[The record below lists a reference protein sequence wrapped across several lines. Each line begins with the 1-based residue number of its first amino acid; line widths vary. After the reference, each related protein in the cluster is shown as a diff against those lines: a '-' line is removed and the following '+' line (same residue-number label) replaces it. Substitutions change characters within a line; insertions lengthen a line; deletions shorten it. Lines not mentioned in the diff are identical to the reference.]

1 MQPLSR
7 RSTDAYRLFL
17 ALLWLWVGTGAGAG
31 AGAGAALAAPMPLP
45 ATQQQWQLVRGSG
58 SGYELRLVDAPVRA
72 PGAHEVLVRVRAAS
86 LNRRD
91 LFVMQGQYP
100 VSTSGSIVPLS
111 DGAGE
116 VVAVGPGVRRVRVG
130 ERVVAAFFQA
140 WISGAMT
147 RAAFASALGG
157 GVDGMLSQYVT
168 LNEQGL
174 ARIPAGLSYAEAA
187 TLPCAGVTAWN
198 ALVRRGG
205 TAAGQYVLLEGTGG
219 VSVIGLQLA
228 AALGAK
234 PIITSSSD
242 DKLERARRL
251 GAFGTINYR
260 STPDWDKAVMALTG
274 GEGVQQ
280 VLEVGG
286 RDTLPHALAS
296 LGQGGHLAL
305 IGGLSAFGGDI
316 PMMALLGKGASV
328 SSIYVGSRADL
339 EALLVFV
346 GRHGIRPVVDRE
358 FAYQEAPAAYALMAS
373 GQFFGKIVIRM

>member
-1 MQPLSR
+1 MNPSKLRYSR
-7 RSTDAYRLFL
+7 AHRAAIVLL
-17 ALLWLWVGTGAGAG
+17 ALGAA
-31 AGAGAALAAPMPLP
+31 AGAALAAKPEVP
-45 ATQQQWQLVRGSG
+45 ATQKQWQLAHAAGT
-58 SGYELRLVDAPVRA
+58 GYELRLVDAPVRM

-91 LFVMQGQYP
+91 LFVLKGQYP
-100 VSTSGSIVPLS
+100 VGSSGNIVPLS
-111 DGAGE
+111 DGAGD
-116 VVAVGPGVRRVRVG
+116 VVAVGAGVRRVRVG
-130 ERVVAAFFQA
+130 DRVVAAFFQA
-140 WISGAMT
+140 WISGPMT

-157 GVDGMLSQYVT
+157 GVDGMLSPYVT
-168 LNEQGL
+168 LNEEGL
-174 ARIPAGLSYAEAA
+174 ARIPAGLSYEEAA

-198 ALVRRGG
+198 ALVTRGQ

-242 DKLERARRL
+242 EKLERARQL
-251 GAFGTINYR
+251 GAVGTVNYR
-260 STPDWDKAVMALTG
+260 SNPDWDKAVMGLTG
-274 GEGVQQ
+274 GNGVQQ

-286 RDTLPHALAS
+286 KDTLPHALAS

-339 EALLVFV
+339 EALLAFIA
-346 GRHGIRPVVDRE
+346 RHHIRPVVDRS
-358 FAYQEAPAAYALMAS
+358 FAYEEAPAAYALMDS
-373 GQFFGKIVIRM
+373 ERFFGKIVIRL

>member
-1 MQPLSR
+1 MNPADCRTAAAR
-7 RSTDAYRLFL
+7 RTLLAAL
-17 ALLWLWVGTGAGAG
+17 ALCAA
-31 AGAGAALAAPMPLP
+31 AGAGAALAAKPALP
-45 ATQQQWQLVRGSG
+45 ATQQQWQLARSAA

-72 PGAHEVLVRVRAAS
+72 PGAHEAVVRVHAAS

-91 LFVMQGQYP
+91 LFVLKGQYP
-100 VSTSGSIVPLS
+100 VASSGNIVPLS

-116 VVAVGPGVRRVRVG
+116 VVAVGAGVRRVRVG
-130 ERVVAAFFQA
+130 DRVVAAFFQA
-140 WISGAMT
+140 WISGPMT

-157 GVDGMLSQYVT
+157 GVDGMLSTYVT
-168 LNEQGL
+168 LNEAGL
-174 ARIPAGLSYAEAA
+174 AKIPAGLSYEEAA

-198 ALVRRGG
+198 ALVTRGA
-205 TAAGQYVLLEGTGG
+205 TAPGQYVLLEGTGG
-219 VSVIGLQLA
+219 VSVIALQLA

-242 DKLERARRL
+242 AKLERARQL
-251 GAFGTINYR
+251 GAFGTVNYR
-260 STPDWDKAVMALTG
+260 SNPDWDKAVLSLTG
-274 GEGVQQ
+274 GNGVQQ

-286 RDTLPHALAS
+286 KDTLPHALAS

-339 EALLVFV
+339 EALLAFIA
-346 GRHGIRPVVDRE
+346 RHRIRPVVDRS
-358 FAYQEAPAAYALMAS
+358 FAYEEAPAAYALMES
-373 GQFFGKIVIRM
+373 EQFFGKIVIRP